1 MLQNFFGCINVDENI
16 RGKKIEKFIAD
27 LMKEA
32 GLLSYD
38 PFVVFLRKYAFDWG
52 VTKQLREVKSDIF
65 ALK

>member
-1 MLQNFFGCINVDENI
+1 MLQNFFGCVDVDENI

-32 GLLSYD
+32 GLLSFD
-38 PFVVFLRKYAFDWG
+38 PFVVFLRKYAFDLG
-52 VTKQLREVKSDIF
+52 VTKKLREVKLSIS